1 METDDRRSCCVLCFS
16 VEKAAARFRSL
27 QHVGE
32 GVRRQSGGVSEKGKS
47 IPVGIIDGCFHQTC
61 DDDADDDYY

>member
-1 METDDRRSCCVLCFS
+1 MLLRALFQQLMLLRILQHDLG
-16 VEKAAARFRSL
+16 SL

-32 GVRRQSGGVSEKGKS
+32 NVRKASRSALGMERR
-47 IPVGIIDGCFHQTC
+47 CTC

>member
-1 METDDRRSCCVLCFS
+1 VLGFS

-32 GVRRQSGGVSEKGKS
+32 EYTSIEKGKS